1 MFTRKVSVLIARPL
15 DEVFAFVED
24 ARNRPRWDDSV
35 ISEEL
40 TSPEPITV
48 GTTVRTR
55 LKSMGREY
63 EYTWEVVEHEPPSR
77 MTIESTSG
85 PFPTTL
91 AYRLAERDGATR
103 VDFSVT
109 GRPGGLLRLFQPLIA
124 RTTQA
129 NLDRGFPRLKQVLES
144 GRLTPPAPR
153 PTMMRAMTHARHAV
167 VLAIAALLAL
177 PGVALGEPPDR
188 AGDPVPPGSIQSLV
202 RPRDRPDGRAR
213 TRGDAVPD
221 P

>member
-1 MFTRKVSVLIARPL
+1 MFTRKVSVLISRPL

-40 TSPEPITV
+40 TSPEPIGV
-48 GTTVRTR
+48 GTTVRTV
-55 LKSMGREY
+55 LSSMGREY
-63 EYTWEVVEHEPPSR
+63 EYSWEVTEHQPPTR

-91 AYRLAERDGATR
+91 AYQLAARDGGTW

-109 GRPGGLLRLFQPLIA
+109 GRPAGLLRLFQPLIA

-144 GRLTPPAPR
+144 GSA
-153 PTMMRAMTHARHAV
+153 
-167 VLAIAALLAL
+167 
-177 PGVALGEPPDR
+177 
-188 AGDPVPPGSIQSLV
+188 S
-202 RPRDRPDGRAR
+202 
-213 TRGDAVPD
+213 
-221 P
+221 